1 MKPNQTKDKIY
12 QASMRLFLTQGFED
26 TTLEQITK
34 EAGVAKGTFFN
45 HFPSKDA
52 ILTYLCEQMVS
63 SMGHKVKARLNG
75 IESAQSKL
83 VHLFRLLAT
92 INENEQQR
100 LKLIA
105 GKLLPFQTDQ
115 AQASPYPAFM
125 LELIKEIMEEGR
137 ENGEFWHGAHP
148 EHAAHALTG
157 VYLYTTIQW
166 IHGQLAQ
173 PLEMALLN
181 RLHVALNGI
190 TQQREEFSMEAY
202 EVQQSYDTVI
212 VGGGLAGLSSAALLA
227 KQGKKVLVL
236 ERGNLGGR
244 AVTLNIKD
252 FKFNFGAHAIYGRD
266 SSTLRLFEKELGIH
280 IAWRDFNPNKAKY
293 DLGSTLTDIPANILG
308 LFRTRVMKNA
318 SKVAFTYEIFKTL
331 IGKEKGSAHM
341 SIKRWMDEKQV
352 SDDVQEM
359 MLTLASSNFF
369 TKEPEKIPSD
379 VFFGYYNRLF
389 TTNKPVAYIEGGWQA
404 LIDELVRVIE
414 ENGGEIR
421 TKQKVT
427 AVKTEEERVVEVETP
442 DAAYRADRFI
452 FCIPP
457 MELAKVFEN
466 TRIEHLLKHY
476 AHYQASYVFV
486 YDIGLK
492 ERIDTPYTYV
502 YDKKNKLFITDI
514 SYYDETCVPEGGQLL
529 QAIAYLNEE
538 DLGNKEALAETQEKI
553 ERLYDKHFA
562 GWREQLVVP
571 RMSKRA
577 SAQEIKWRI
586 DQQAMPVF
594 FPDYRNLYFAGDWCQ
609 GKGQL
614 SELSF
619 SSAYEACQLV
629 LQNG

>member
-1 MKPNQTKDKIY
+1 MKPNGTKDKIY
-12 QASMRLFLTQGFED
+12 QASMSLFLTQGFES
-26 TTLEQITK
+26 TTLDQITK

-52 ILTYLCEQMVS
+52 ILSYLCEQMVH
-63 SMGHKVKARLNG
+63 SMAQKVKTRLSG
-75 IESAQSKL
+75 IESARQKL
-83 VHLFRLLAT
+83 VHLFVLLAT
-92 INENEQQR
+92 INEKEQQR

-105 GKLLPFQTDQ
+105 SKLLPLHNDPAQDAIYPRFIQ
-115 AQASPYPAFM
+115 AQI
-125 LELIKEIMEEGR
+125 EEIIEDGR
-137 ENGEFWHGAHP
+137 KKGEFWQGTKP
-148 EHAAHALTG
+148 EHTAHALTG

-166 IHGQLAQ
+166 IQGQLAQ
-173 PLEMALLN
+173 SLQQVLLHRSQAVWN
-181 RLHVALNGI
+181 GMIADQEELN
-190 TQQREEFSMEAY
+190 MEAY
-202 EVQQSYDTVI
+202 QVQQSYDAII

-244 AVTLNIKD
+244 AVTLTIKD

-266 SSTLRLFEKELGIH
+266 TSTLRLFEKELGIR

-293 DLGSTLTDIPANILG
+293 DLGSSLTDIPANIVG
-308 LFRTRVMKNA
+308 LFRTRVMRNA

-331 IGKEKGSAHM
+331 IGKEKGDAHM
-341 SIKRWMDEKQV
+341 SIKRWMDDKQV
-352 SDDVQEM
+352 TKDVQEM

-379 VFFGYYNRLF
+379 VFFSYYNRLF
-389 TTNKPVAYIEGGWQA
+389 TTNKPVAYIENGWQA
-404 LIDELVRVIE
+404 LINEFVRVVE
-414 ENGGEIR
+414 SNGGEIL

-427 AVKTEEERVVEVETP
+427 GVKTEEERVVQVETT
-442 DAAYRADRFI
+442 DATYRADRFI

-457 MELAKVFEN
+457 VELAKVFEN

-476 AHYQASYVFV
+476 ANYQSSYVFV

-502 YDKKNKLFITDI
+502 YDKKNRMFITDI

-538 DLGNKEALAETQEKI
+538 DLGNKEALADIQEKI
-553 ERLYDKHFA
+553 EQLYDKHFA
-562 GWREQLVVP
+562 GWREHLVVP
-571 RMSKRA
+571 RLSKRA

-619 SSAYEACQLV
+619 SSAYEASQLV